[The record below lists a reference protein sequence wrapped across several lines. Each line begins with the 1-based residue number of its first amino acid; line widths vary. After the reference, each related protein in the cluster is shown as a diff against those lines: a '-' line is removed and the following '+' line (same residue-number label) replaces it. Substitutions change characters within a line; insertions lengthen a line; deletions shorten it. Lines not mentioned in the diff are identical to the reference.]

1 MTITTI
7 PLHRLVPSLANVRK
21 TGGTSIDDLA
31 ASIAAHGLLQ
41 NLQVRAAAGGKYEVI
56 AGGRRLAALKRLV
69 KQKQLAKDFAVPCHV
84 AETENASEISLAEN
98 VIREAMHPADQFLA
112 FQELAGAGLG
122 AEEIALR
129 FGVSARQVQKLLRL
143 AAVSPRLLDL
153 YRKDELT
160 LEQLMAFTVSGDHD
174 AQEAAWFDAPSW
186 DCSASAIRRRLT
198 ESLVPANDRR
208 VRLIGAEAYVAA
220 GGSIIRDLFQ
230 EQDEGYFT
238 DPALLDRLVHARLEE
253 AAEKVRGQGWR
264 WSEVMPVYQYP
275 AAHGFV
281 QLHPK
286 RRDPDADEQA
296 ELDRLCAEDVALAEG
311 ADDYDALGEGAD
323 IRRQALYDSMD
334 AIEHRLQ
341 HWTDDDKAQAGAVVT
356 IDRTGA
362 ITIIEGLARESDLPA
377 KDSANDNAPDRRK
390 DHPAISAALLRE
402 LSAHR
407 TQAMRAT
414 LASQPEVALNALIYS
429 LALPVFCSAQR
440 CDVVQLRIEHEHLRK
455 HAKDIEGCAASI
467 ELDRIGSRW
476 GDQLPG
482 DPASLWRWLQE
493 AELDTRLE
501 LLAYL
506 TATSLNAVQSEG
518 RRNDF
523 ADPLHLA
530 LGLDMADWWQP
541 TRDSYLGRVSKAQV
555 IAAVTEAVS
564 RESADSLRELKRD
577 GLVTKAEKYLSGT
590 RWLPEALRA
599 PAVEHPAEEN
609 LSEAA

>member
-7 PLHRLVPSLANVRK
+7 PLHRLAPSPANVRK

-41 NLQVRAAAGGKYEVI
+41 NLQVCALDNGKYEVI

-69 KQKQLAKDFAVPCHV
+69 KQKRLAKDFAVPCHV
-84 AETENASEISLAEN
+84 IESGNASEISLAEN
-98 VIREAMHPADQFLA
+98 VIREAMHPVDQFLA
-112 FQELAGAGLG
+112 FQELASTGLG

-143 AAVSPRLLDL
+143 ASVSPRLLDL
-153 YRKDELT
+153 YRQDQLT
-160 LEQLMAFTVSGDHD
+160 LEQLMAFTVSSDH
-174 AQEAAWFDAPSW
+174 ATQEAAWFDAPSW

-198 ESLVPANDRR
+198 ESLVSADDRR
-208 VRLIGAEAYVAA
+208 ARLIGVQAYIAA

-238 DPALLDRLVHARLEE
+238 DPALLDRLVHARLDEKAEE
-253 AAEKVRGQGWR
+253 LRNHGWS
-264 WSEVMPVYQYP
+264 WSEVIPDYQYP

-281 QLHPK
+281 QLHPE
-286 RRDPDADEQA
+286 RRDSNADEQA
-296 ELDRLCAEDVALAEG
+296 ELDRLYAE
-311 ADDYDALGEGAD
+311 YDALAQCDDEEIGS
-323 IRRQALYDSMD
+323 RRQSLEDSME
-334 AIEHRLQ
+334 AIEHRLR
-341 HWTDDDKAQAGAVVT
+341 HWTDDDKAHIGAVVT
-356 IDRTGA
+356 INRTGH
-362 ITIIEGLARESDLPA
+362 ITIIEGLACASDLPA

-390 DHPAISAALLRE
+390 ERPAISAALLRE
-402 LSAHR
+402 LSAQR

-482 DPASLWRWLQE
+482 DPVSLWQWLQE
-493 AELDTRLE
+493 TELDTRLE
-501 LLAYL
+501 VLAYL

-555 IAAVTEAVS
+555 IAVVTEAVS
-564 RESADSLRELKRD
+564 HETADSLRELKRD

-609 LSEAA
+609 LSEAV